1 MVTQH
6 LENCSLSQAIKFST
20 YAVDDILS
28 LIPADFCSAHFP
40 QECSTP
46 LNPGTYGGGDPIM
59 FTIPEIPDIISG
71 LLGSGTYHASA
82 TITNP
87 DGSMMTCIEVQ
98 LDVVG

>member
-1 MVTQH
+1 M
-6 LENCSLSQAIKFST
+6 
-20 YAVDDILS
+20 
-28 LIPADFCSAHFP
+28 
-40 QECSTP
+40 TP